1 MGDKFYEQFI
11 SRKPGPFD
19 GLAKVGLILLTVL
32 LLILGLFGNPILLGL
47 FVVAGIACYFLFP
60 RFKKEY
66 EYSYVNGDLDIAV
79 IYSKQSRKSL
89 DSIAFA
95 DIECVAPE
103 GSHELDSY
111 GQSYAVKDYTSGNAE
126 DKVYVIVTGG
136 QDKTKYR
143 LNIDEEILKDLK
155 YRIPRKVFEY

>member
-32 LLILGLFGNPILLGL
+32 LLILGLFGNSILLGL
-47 FVVAGIACYFLFP
+47 FVVAGIACFFLFP
-60 RFKKEY
+60 RFNKEY

-89 DSIAFA
+89 VSIAFA